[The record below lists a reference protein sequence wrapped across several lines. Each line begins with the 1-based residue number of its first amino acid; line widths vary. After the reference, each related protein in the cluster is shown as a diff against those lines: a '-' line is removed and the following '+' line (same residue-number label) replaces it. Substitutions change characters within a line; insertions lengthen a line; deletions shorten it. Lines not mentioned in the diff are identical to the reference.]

1 MTTYPASQPMAS
13 ARRAGLLDAVRRHP
27 LIAYFSLAFLWTWAL
42 LWPFGL
48 DRNPMGLG
56 LIPAVLPQEAFFLA
70 FVMAT
75 FGPLFSAVFVTGA
88 REGKP
93 GVRRLL
99 GRMVQ
104 WRVGLRWYLAALVSF
119 FVVFFV
125 VYLVTYP
132 GASMAALIE
141 KAPLLLTLFLPGI
154 LSQLLIP
161 SLGEEPG
168 WRGFALPRMQ
178 ARYGPVAASI
188 MLGALHGLWH
198 LPVMFTFALGPFSAT
213 TLITFVLTA
222 IGGTVIYTWIVNHA
236 RGSILIAMLIHAGSN
251 SASQF
256 LAQLLPADTPKS
268 ALAQALG
275 ENWVVTLAFALAA
288 VLLVVA
294 TRGRLGYRPAL
305 PAPEA

>member
-1 MTTYPASQPMAS
+1 
-13 ARRAGLLDAVRRHP
+13 
-27 LIAYFSLAFLWTWAL
+27 
-42 LWPFGL
+42 
-48 DRNPMGLG
+48 
-56 LIPAVLPQEAFFLA
+56 
-70 FVMAT
+70 
-75 FGPLFSAVFVTGA
+75 VFVTSA
-88 REGKP
+88 LEGKA

-119 FVVFFV
+119 FVVFFAVYV
-125 VYLVTYP
+125 VHYQ

-141 KAPLLLTLFLPGI
+141 KSPLLVTAFLPGI

-168 WRGFALPRMQ
+168 WRGFALPRLQ
-178 ARYGPVAASI
+178 AQYGPVAASLV
-188 MLGALHGLWH
+188 LGALHGLWH
-198 LPVMFTFALGPFSAT
+198 MPVMFTFALGPFSAT

-222 IGGTVIYTWIVNHA
+222 IGGTVIYAWITNNA
-236 RGSILIAMLIHAGSN
+236 RGSILIAMLIHAASN

-256 LAQLLPADTPKS
+256 LTELLPADTPKS

-275 ENWVVTLAFALAA
+275 DSWVVTLAFVMAA

-294 TRGRLGYRPAL
+294 TRGRLGYRPAP